1 MSGAEGRVEIG
12 EQLLDL
18 AAFGRVAGERPR
30 AGLLDE
36 RIEVAGGACR
46 KRDLDPILG
55 QRPREGSGEPGTRAD
70 DERGVEFDIGHG
82 EIRFVPLDAR
92 QTSTAGGSTAMARF
106 LIVLGLVILVIGL
119 LWPYLS
125 KLGLGRLPGDI
136 VIQRYNG
143 TFYFPLVTCLLLSL
157 VLSLILWVANR

>member
-1 MSGAEGRVEIG
+1 
-12 EQLLDL
+12 
-18 AAFGRVAGERPR
+18 
-30 AGLLDE
+30 
-36 RIEVAGGACR
+36 
-46 KRDLDPILG
+46 
-55 QRPREGSGEPGTRAD
+55 
-70 DERGVEFDIGHG
+70 
-82 EIRFVPLDAR
+82 
-92 QTSTAGGSTAMARF
+92 MARF

-125 KLGLGRLPGDI
+125 KLRLGRLPGDI